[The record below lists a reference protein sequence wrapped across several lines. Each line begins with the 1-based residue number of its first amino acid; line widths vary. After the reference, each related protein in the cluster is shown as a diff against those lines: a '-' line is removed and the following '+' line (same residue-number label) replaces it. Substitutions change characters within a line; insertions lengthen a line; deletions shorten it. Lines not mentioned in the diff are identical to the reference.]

1 MFHKKTDLPSKM
13 IHFQSSGVNDLMK
26 YLFSHRNG
34 NSNPPDAYP
43 STDTDYK
50 LLSEIANPMLT

>member
-1 MFHKKTDLPSKM
+1 M

-26 YLFSHRNG
+26 YFFSHRNG

-43 STDTDYK
+43 STDTDYQI
-50 LLSEIANPMLT
+50 LSEIANPMLT